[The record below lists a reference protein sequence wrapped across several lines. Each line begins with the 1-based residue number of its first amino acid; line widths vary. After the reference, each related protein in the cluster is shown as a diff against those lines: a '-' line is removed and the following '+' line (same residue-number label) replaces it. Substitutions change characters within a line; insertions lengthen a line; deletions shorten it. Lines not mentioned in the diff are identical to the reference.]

1 LTKRLGKE
9 QSDLAISSEEQRV
22 LSFINDDELIAWVQA
37 LTRIPSVWKPETGEG
52 EEAAARWVEA
62 RCKEMGL
69 ETNFEYVVPGRPN
82 VIARLP
88 SPARGGVASD
98 ARGGVLMF
106 EGHTDVVTEGDPT
119 RWTDPPFSATIRDG
133 KIFGRGANDM
143 KAGVCCALMATRAIV
158 QSGVKLTGDV
168 LLGIV
173 CDEEGQMIGIKHFV
187 ERGWADG
194 VTACIVCEPEENHL
208 CIAQKG
214 VMWVRAVVRGVMSHG
229 AMPLTGVN
237 TAYPMARFL
246 SSVHALEERLIVQH
260 GRHEFLGQPSI
271 TPTIVQSPPRGAGE
285 PQKNV
290 MPEATETILDIR
302 LIPGQDPEAIANAI
316 EKLLQATCAV
326 DPRLHY
332 ELEVLEV
339 RHPTKTDRDHP
350 IVQALAS
357 AYISLTHHQSPTYGG
372 VPGSTDG
379 TILNARKGIPIVTC
393 GPGDIHIPHHV
404 DEWVSIDEMK
414 QAARMYVLAAMRYLG
429 TQLRGLGFASTH
441 QSTAAQYSTAAES
454 PACPHEYRSC

>member
-1 LTKRLGKE
+1 
-9 QSDLAISSEEQRV
+9 
-22 LSFINDDELIAWVQA
+22 
-37 LTRIPSVWKPETGEG
+37 
-52 EEAAARWVEA
+52 
-62 RCKEMGL
+62 
-69 ETNFEYVVPGRPN
+69 
-82 VIARLP
+82 
-88 SPARGGVASD
+88 
-98 ARGGVLMF
+98 
-106 EGHTDVVTEGDPT
+106 
-119 RWTDPPFSATIRDG
+119 
-133 KIFGRGANDM
+133 
-143 KAGVCCALMATRAIV
+143 
-158 QSGVKLTGDV
+158 VKLNGDI

-260 GRHEFLGQPSI
+260 SSPLPSDGRGGASDARGEGILGQPSI
-271 TPTIVQSPPRGAGE
+271 TPTIVQSPPCGAGE

-302 LIPGQDPEAIANAI
+302 LIPGQDPEAIASAL

-357 AYISLTHHQSPTYGG
+357 AYSSLTNHQPPTYGG

-393 GPGDIHIPHHV
+393 GPGDIYIPHHV
-404 DEWVSIDEMK
+404 DEWVSIDEIK

-429 TQLRGLGFASTH
+429 TRDVG
-441 QSTAAQYSTAAES
+441 
-454 PACPHEYRSC
+454 PP